1 MKRTLDNAK
10 ATLNSRKHLPFTPP
24 EDPRKALDRLK
35 DAAIEARLRGIPK
48 KLPPK
53 EEEQVDA
60 ILRKRGVVAK
70 FAREQVSDVDVAR
83 LSPGQWLNDEIINF
97 YGAMILARSMANKE
111 NAQVVSEGSGNG
123 SLDVHYFSTFFWAK
137 LCKEGYERG
146 RLAKWTKKA
155 S

>member
-1 MKRTLDNAK
+1 M
-10 ATLNSRKHLPFTPP
+10 NSPKPTVFTPLA
-24 EDPRKALDRLK
+24 EQRKLLDRIK
-35 DAAIEARLRGIPK
+35 DAAIEARLRGFPDN
-48 KLPPK
+48 LPPK
-53 EEEQVDA
+53 EEKEVDA

-97 YGAMILARSMANKE
+97 YGSMILARSEANKE
-111 NAQVVSEGSGNG
+111 NAQVVSNGCGNG

-137 LCKEGYERG
+137 LCKDGYELG